1 MPLPATIASSTNTFL
16 PLFFDHIFTTYIS
29 HTFIIIM
36 MMPSSL
42 YTSDA
47 VGLGLYIN
55 FPLVLNHVHGNKAV
69 VPVQLQQ

>member
-1 MPLPATIASSTNTFL
+1 
-16 PLFFDHIFTTYIS
+16 
-29 HTFIIIM
+29 M